1 VVNYGKYYVLGVG
14 ISAVDYEYVV
24 QAILD
29 GAHTRTPFTVTA
41 LAVHGVM
48 TGFFDALH
56 RRRLN
61 GLSLVAPDGQP
72 VRWALRWLH
81 RIVLPDRVYG
91 PTLTLKVLEA
101 AAVQGLPVYFYGS
114 TEQVL
119 QLLIRNL
126 QHRFPQL
133 IIAGSDP
140 SKFRRI
146 SQSEKTA
153 VVRRIQESGARVVFV
168 GLGCPRQ
175 EVWVYEYQRDL
186 AMPLIAVGAAFAFH
200 AAVVPQAPPWMQNTG
215 LEWLYRLIHE
225 PRRLWRRYLLLNPTY
240 LLFVL
245 LERLRVWR
253 STALF
258 PTGMEPEE
266 FYG

>member
-1 VVNYGKYYVLGVG
+1 MVNHGKHDVLGVG
-14 ISAVDYEYVV
+14 ISAVDYEYAV

-29 GAHTRTPFTVTA
+29 AARTHAPFTVAT

-48 TGFFDALH
+48 TGFFDAVH

-61 GLSLVAPDGQP
+61 GLDLVAPDGQP

-81 RIVLPDRVYG
+81 GIALPDRVYG
-91 PTLTLKVLEA
+91 PALTLKALEA

-114 TEQVL
+114 TEQIL
-119 QLLIRNL
+119 QPLIRNL
-126 QHRFPQL
+126 QHRFPRL
-133 IIAGSDP
+133 IIAGSEP

-146 SQSEKTA
+146 SQPEKAA
-153 VVRRIQESGARVVFV
+153 VVRRIQESGARMVFV

-200 AAVVPQAPPWMQNTG
+200 AAVLPQAPPWMQNAG
-215 LEWLYRLIHE
+215 LEWLYRLVQE
-225 PRRLWRRYLLLNPTY
+225 PQRLWRRYLFLNPTY
-240 LLFVL
+240 LLFIL
-245 LERLRVWR
+245 LERFHVWK
-253 STALF
+253 TATLF